1 MLMAGSPPHFATAR
15 QAHHVVP
22 AAAVVLIYTV
32 VAGGTQATAAN
43 VGGLSLG
50 TIAAGLLA
58 QSVQAPTRTPPAV
71 CSSPRPQV

>member
-1 MLMAGSPPHFATAR
+1 M
-15 QAHHVVP
+15 VP
-22 AAAVVLIYTV
+22 AAAVVLVYTV
-32 VAGGTQATAAN
+32 VMAGGTQATAAN

-71 CSSPRPQV
+71 CSSPRPPV